1 MFPNY
6 TANNA
11 PFAGIVEK
19 AVICRTPG
27 YQTMQRR
34 PYTMNIGQ
42 NTALTIGNMSGG
54 IDYSKERLA
63 PIASSIIMPQTNAEA
78 AAMIPSAWG
87 NERCMFILKIVH
99 QTDTTGKTVQYLSGY
114 TDRMGMHPA
123 INDIHLDDDMQLY
136 FNMSMVYKE
145 TTTLNGYGIPQTT
158 IVPMMASQLVMGQ
171 QNGVYGQNDRTMR
184 PEDVYSSINSGLL
197 THQNNQ
203 WNTGNG
209 QATQQQRLYDGRVQF
224 QPGQPYKVSAMQ
236 NLIPSNYLSRVLE
249 GAATEAMVYQDAGG
263 RPNPTDTSNNIATS
277 LNDGYLN
284 NDLTLEMIMNRTG
297 LKENC
302 WISWRQLRELMPS
315 IMAPG
320 ILHKAGMEGIQTG
333 RVEGAIGG
341 AGSEHM
347 AGGNY
352 QTVIANMLNNVC
364 NALMMDMLMGE
375 VMISG
380 NNMTATNHTMGMVS
394 GNFDLSILNAS
405 SFVDGRDVRM
415 MGESFKLR
423 LVREFLSGFTGHN
436 HVPIAFSIKASL
448 MGENVINISYN
459 NEANV
464 CFVFPCFAASAFTPI
479 LTGNQNQL
487 SEIAVHTRALVG
499 QLTSIF

>member
-1 MFPNY
+1 MLPNY
-6 TANNA
+6 TTNNTG
-11 PFAGIVEK
+11 FSGVVEK

-34 PYTMNIGQ
+34 PYSMNLSG
-42 NTALTIGNMSGG
+42 NTSQVIGNMSGG
-54 IDYSKERLA
+54 VDYSKERLA
-63 PIASSIIMPQTNAEA
+63 PIASSIIMPQTAAESDA
-78 AAMIPSAWG
+78 LIPNAWG

-99 QTDTTGKTVQYLSGY
+99 QVDAAGKTVQYLSGY

-145 TTTLNGYGIPQTT
+145 TTTINGYGMPQVS
-158 IVPMMASQLVMGQ
+158 IIPMMASQLVMGQ
-171 QNGVYGQNDRTMR
+171 QGGVYGQNDRTMR
-184 PEDVYSSINSGLL
+184 PEDIYSSINSGLL
-197 THQNNQ
+197 TAQNNQ
-203 WNTGNG
+203 WNNGNG
-209 QATQQQRLYDGRVQF
+209 QATNQQRLYDGRVQF
-224 QPGQPYKVSAMQ
+224 QPNQPYKVSAMQ

-249 GAATEAMVYQDAGG
+249 SAATEAMVYQDVGS
-263 RPNPTDTSNNIATS
+263 RPNPTDTSNSIAAS

-284 NDLTLEMIMNRTG
+284 NDLTLEMIMHRTG

-302 WISWRQLRELMPS
+302 WISWRDLRTLMPN
-315 IMAPG
+315 IMSPG

-333 RVEGAIGG
+333 TVEGAVGG
-341 AGSEHM
+341 AGSEYM
-347 AGGNY
+347 NGANY
-352 QTVIANMLNNVC
+352 ETVIANMLNNVC

-380 NNMTATNHTMGMVS
+380 DNMTGTSHTMGMVS
-394 GNFDLSILNAS
+394 GQFNLNILNAT
-405 SFVDGRDVRM
+405 SFVDGRDVRI
-415 MGESFKLR
+415 MGESFKQR

-436 HVPIAFSIKASL
+436 HVPLGFSVKASL
-448 MGENVINISYN
+448 MGENVIDISYN
-459 NEANV
+459 GQPRTR
-464 CFVFPCFAASAFTPI
+464 FVFPCFAASAYTPI

-499 QLTSIF
+499 QLTNIF